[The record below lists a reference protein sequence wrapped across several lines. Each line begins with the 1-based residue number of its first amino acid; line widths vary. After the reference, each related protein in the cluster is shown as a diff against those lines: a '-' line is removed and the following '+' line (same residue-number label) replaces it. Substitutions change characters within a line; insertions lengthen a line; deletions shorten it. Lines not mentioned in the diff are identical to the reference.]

1 MNERLTELYDVR
13 EPPDDRRF
21 VCECGNNA
29 CTDGITLTSEEYDA
43 VRRHATR
50 FAIVRGHEFEF
61 GERVVAENDG
71 FAVVEK
77 PVSL

>member
-1 MNERLTELYDVR
+1 MNERLSDLYVDR
-13 EPPDDRRF
+13 EPPNRDF
-21 VCECGNNA
+21 VCECGDHA
-29 CTDGITLTSEEYDA
+29 CTDGITLTVEEYDA
-43 VRRHATR
+43 VRGHATR

-61 GERVVAENDG
+61 GERVVSENDG

>member
-1 MNERLTELYDVR
+1 MNERLSDLYADR
-13 EPPDDRRF
+13 EPLHRQF
-21 VCECGNNA
+21 VCECGDHA
-29 CTDGITLTSEEYDA
+29 CTDGITLTVDEYDA
-43 VRRHATR
+43 VRGHATR

-61 GERVVAENDG
+61 GERVVSVNDG